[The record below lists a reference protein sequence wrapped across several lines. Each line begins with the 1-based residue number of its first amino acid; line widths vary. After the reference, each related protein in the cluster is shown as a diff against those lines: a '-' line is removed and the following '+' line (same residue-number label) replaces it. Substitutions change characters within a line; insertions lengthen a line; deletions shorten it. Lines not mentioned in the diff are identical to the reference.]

1 MERSA
6 PQSDKDLLTGLAQH
20 DQQSLD
26 QLYSS
31 WFPLIRGMV
40 RKFQGTEEDAKD
52 VFQDGIMV
60 LYEKSRDPGFQLD
73 SRLSTFLYAVCYRI
87 WLKKWQSNQRNSP
100 FPADADEHAAQEED
114 LVQYLEKEQQ
124 FRLMASCL
132 KQLGEPCRTLLE
144 DFYIRKY
151 SMLDISEKFGYTNA
165 DNAKTQ
171 KYKCLSRLKKLFFE
185 QYNRRGT
192 IE

>member
-1 MERSA
+1 
-6 PQSDKDLLTGLAQH
+6 
-20 DQQSLD
+20 
-26 QLYSS
+26 
-31 WFPLIRGMV
+31 MV
-40 RKFQGTEEDAKD
+40 KKLQGSEEDAKD

-60 LYEKSRDPGFQLD
+60 LYEKSKDPSFQLD
-73 SRLSTFLYAVCYRI
+73 SKLSTYLYAVCYRI
-87 WLKKWQSNQRNSP
+87 WLKKWQSTQRNSP

-114 LVQYLEKEQQ
+114 LMQYLEKEQQ
-124 FRLMASCL
+124 FKLMARSL
-132 KQLGEPCRTLLE
+132 RQLGEPCKTLLE
-144 DFYIRKY
+144 DFYIRKL

-192 IE
+192 TE

>member
-1 MERSA
+1 
-6 PQSDKDLLTGLAQH
+6 
-20 DQQSLD
+20 
-26 QLYSS
+26 
-31 WFPLIRGMV
+31 MV

-52 VFQDGIMV
+52 VFQDGILV

-87 WLKKWQSNQRNSP
+87 WLKKWQGNQRNSP

-114 LVQYLEKEQQ
+114 LMQYLEKEQQ

-132 KQLGEPCRTLLE
+132 RQLGEPCRTLLE
-144 DFYIRKY
+144 DFYIRKL